1 MMMMMEMLNGDVF
14 TIVTVVDDDADNAW

>member
-1 MMMMMEMLNGDVF
+1 MMMMEMLNGDVF